1 MKENRVLIAIAVV
14 AGLLVIAPV
23 SGYIFMYG
31 YNPVYS
37 HEKWA
42 QFGDFFGGVL
52 NPIYAL
58 LAFIALLYTINL
70 QRTELRHARNE
81 FRRSAD
87 ALIDQ
92 GKSIEKQ
99 NFESTF
105 FHLLNTHNN
114 IVSSIDLHSDKGKV
128 TTGRDCFRVFY
139 TRLTKIFRQN
149 QQRFVNKT
157 DRQMLD
163 SAYRTF
169 WKDHQTELGHY
180 FRYLFNIIRFLDE
193 SQYSE
198 GPYIKFLRA
207 QLSDQELLLLFYNC
221 LSPQGAPFIEY
232 VYRYELF
239 DNLPKLR
246 LLENQHQEY
255 LSLDTRTS

>member
-1 MKENRVLIAIAVV
+1 MKENRVLISIAVV
-14 AGLLVIAPV
+14 AGLFLIVPV
-23 SGYIFMYG
+23 ASYINMYG
-31 YNPVYS
+31 DNLVYS

-52 NPIYAL
+52 NPVYAL

-70 QRTELRHARNE
+70 QRTELRQARNE

-87 ALIDQ
+87 ALTDQ

-114 IVSSIDLHSDKGKV
+114 IVSSIDLQSEKGKV

-139 TRLTKIFRQN
+139 TRLTKTFRQN
-149 QQRFVNKT
+149 QQKFKNKT

-163 SAYRTF
+163 SAYRSF

-232 VYRYELF
+232 VYRYKLF
-239 DNLPKLR
+239 DNLPKVR
-246 LLENQHQEY
+246 LLEAQHQDY
-255 LSLDTRTS
+255 ILSDAWTS